1 VISAIMNTLS
11 TTQDFYINSSI
22 YNEFLEE
29 REEVLRHKWLESE
42 KRGYDIGYSA
52 ALVDWVIKHRSKWR
66 NHKKSNK

>member
-1 VISAIMNTLS
+1 MNTLS